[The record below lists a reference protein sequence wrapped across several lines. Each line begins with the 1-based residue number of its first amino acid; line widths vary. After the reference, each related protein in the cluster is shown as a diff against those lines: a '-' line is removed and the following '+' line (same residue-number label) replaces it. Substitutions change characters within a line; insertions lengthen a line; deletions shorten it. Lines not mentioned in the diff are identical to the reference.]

1 MTERALN
8 TLSATEMAEG
18 IAAGRFTSEAVV
30 RACLDRIEEREKAV
44 KAWAFLDRDLALAQA
59 RAADAGKLSGPL
71 CGVPFGVKDIIE
83 TFDMPTQL
91 GTPIY
96 EGHRSGKDAAAVGL
110 LRAAGAVILGKT
122 VTCEFAGLTPN
133 ITTNPLNPAHTP
145 GGSSSGSAAAVA
157 DHMVP
162 GAFGTQTGGS
172 IIRPASYCGI
182 IGYKPSYNLIC
193 RDGIKLAAES
203 LDTVGHYA
211 NTVEDIDLF
220 ASVLIGRP
228 RIKAWPKKPPRIGLC
243 RTPFWEEA
251 LPESRNAV
259 EHAAQKLWAAGARVV
274 DVDLP
279 PSFDGLK
286 EVRTIVNPLE
296 RARSMAY
303 EWRIG
308 REKLSPGLRKTVE
321 DGLAVPFDKYLSAL
335 EVMRACRAELGS
347 VFAEV
352 DVLLTPAADGEAEE
366 GLSYTGNYR
375 FQGWWTALHTPAIS
389 LPVARGPRG
398 LPIGVQLVANINRDE
413 KLLLAAHYVLERLGR
428 G

>member
-1 MTERALN
+1 VTVRLN
-8 TLSATEMAEG
+8 ELSATAVANG
-18 IAAGRFTSEAVV
+18 IAAGRFTAETVT
-30 RACLDRIEEREKAV
+30 RACLDRIEEREKTV
-44 KAWAFLDRDLALAQA
+44 RAWAFLDPDLALAQA
-59 RAADAGKLSGPL
+59 RAADERTLTGPL
-71 CGVPFGVKDIIE
+71 RGVPFGVKDIIE
-83 TFDMPTQL
+83 TFDMPTQY

-96 EGHRSGKDAAAVGL
+96 DGHRSGKDAAAVGL
-110 LRAAGAVILGKT
+110 LRAAGVVILGKT
-122 VTCEFAGLTPN
+122 ITCELAGLHPN
-133 ITTNPLNPAHTP
+133 ITRNPLNPAHTP

-172 IIRPASYCGI
+172 IIRPASYCGV

-193 RDGIKLAAES
+193 RDGVKLAAES
-203 LDTVGHYA
+203 LDTIGHYA
-211 NTVEDIDLF
+211 RTVEDIDLF
-220 ASVLIGRP
+220 ASVLTGRQ
-228 RIKAWPKKPPRIGLC
+228 RITAWPKKPPRIGLC

-251 LPESRNAV
+251 LPESRNAI

-279 PSFDGLK
+279 ASFEALRD
-286 EVRTIVNPLE
+286 VRSIVNPLE
-296 RARSMAY
+296 RSRSMAY
-303 EWRIG
+303 EWRVG
-308 REKLSPGLRKTVE
+308 RHKLSDNLKAIVE
-321 DGLAVPFDKYLSAL
+321 KGLAAPFDKYLAAL

-398 LPIGVQLVANINRDE
+398 LPIGIQLIANIHQDE
-413 KLLLAAHYVLERLGR
+413 KLLLAAHYVLNQLGR
-428 G
+428 A